1 MSRLN
6 RIIAACFAVLVVAVL
21 VLLAR
26 VAALSARPE
35 VETVRGTVGNV
46 SSDAI
51 VIETDDGRT
60 VTGPMV
66 NEDGG
71 TIRPGDRVVARV
83 IDDPNVVMV
92 VEYRRGDT

>member
-26 VAALSARPE
+26 VAALSDRPE